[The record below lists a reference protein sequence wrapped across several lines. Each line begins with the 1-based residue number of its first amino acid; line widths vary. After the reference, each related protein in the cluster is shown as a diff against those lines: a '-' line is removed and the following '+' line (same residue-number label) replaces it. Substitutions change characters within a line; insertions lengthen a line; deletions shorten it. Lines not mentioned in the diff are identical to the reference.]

1 MIKHT
6 RASTSRLH
14 NLQTRFPHARLLL
27 YWPVYLMMFFFV
39 EWLNPPSRCHLVQC
53 WLDELIPFCE
63 LFLIPYLMWFVL
75 LAWTSVYTLLHEP
88 EVFRRFMRFIILTYT
103 AAIVCYIIWPTC
115 QQLRPAV
122 MPRQNVLTAI
132 MGIVYGADTSTNV
145 CPSIHVL
152 GAMGVL
158 FAALQ
163 LPRLKTRGWRA
174 FFLIST
180 ILIILSTVFLKQH
193 SVIDAAA
200 ALPLSALGWWL
211 CFRPRKPRKQRTV

>member
-6 RASTSRLH
+6 PAPTSRLRSF
-14 NLQTRFPHARLLL
+14 LTRYPHAKLLL
-27 YWPVYLMMFFFV
+27 YWPIYLLMFLFV

-53 WLDELIPFCE
+53 TLDEMIPFCE
-63 LFLIPYLMWFVL
+63 AFLIPYLMWFVL
-75 LAWTSVYTLLHEP
+75 LAWTCVYTLFREP

-103 AAIVCYIIWPTC
+103 AAIITYIIWPTC

-132 MGIVYGADTSTNV
+132 MGIVYGADTSTNI

-158 FAALQ
+158 FAARQ
-163 LPRLKTRGWRA
+163 IPRVQTRGWQA
-174 FFLIST
+174 FFLLSAV
-180 ILIILSTVFLKQH
+180 LICLSTVFLKQH
-193 SVIDAAA
+193 SVIDAVA

-211 CFRPRKPRKQRTV
+211 CFRQAASRAQSAA